1 MTEQQL
7 QEKKMKLKTTI
18 DIHHH
23 CQLSDRETEGD
34 MSALHPP
41 SRETSLALVSIIFDL
56 LDEKKK
62 ETEHVETKT

>member
-1 MTEQQL
+1 MTKEQL
-7 QEKKMKLKTTI
+7 QEKKKKLNTTI

-34 MSALHPP
+34 LSVLHPP
-41 SRETSLALVSIIFDL
+41 SRETSLALISIIFDL

-62 ETEHVETKT
+62 SL